1 MRRVALAGLVTGA
14 LFLTGSVVS
23 NVSAAPTQDIQQVQA
38 EVQDLQMKA
47 EAATER
53 ANAAQLKLQGIQSD
67 LDATKS
73 RADRERA
80 DLAALTGTIND
91 IARAVYSAGG
101 FDPALQVLLA
111 DDPAQF
117 LAQAAVM
124 GQLEQSQ
131 VDQLRQTQTARL
143 RLAQT
148 EAEITDRESAATQTT
163 QEMQAAQADAASQLQ
178 AAQDVLASL
187 QADERK
193 RLEELAAQQRR
204 QQMAAAAA
212 VAAAARQQSQGNG
225 GNGGDAG
232 AAISQDAGT
241 ADSGS
246 QDSGSTNAGTPDTG
260 TQNTGSTDTSSTDAG
275 SSSSGGQDNGPA
287 ASGGGFTGGGRAA
300 IAVQYALAQ
309 VGDSYVAAA
318 AGPNAFDCSG
328 LTMQAWKQA
337 GVSLSHLSYAQFDET
352 HRVPV
357 NEIQPGDLVFYF
369 GSGAHHVGIY
379 VGGGKMVSASNP
391 SAGVQLIDFLGPWYG
406 DRFSGVGRVVG

>member
-1 MRRVALAGLVTGA
+1 MRRAALAGLVTGA

-23 NVSAAPTQDIQQVQA
+23 SVSAAPTRDIQQVQA

-53 ANAAQLKLQGIQSD
+53 ANAAQIKLQGIQSD
-67 LDATKS
+67 LGAIKS

-80 DLAALTGTIND
+80 DLAALTGSIND

-148 EAEITDRESAATQTT
+148 EAEITDRESAATQTS
-163 QEMQAAQADAASQLQ
+163 QEMQAAQADAAGQLQ
-178 AAQDVLASL
+178 AAQDVLSSL
-187 QADERK
+187 QAEERK

-212 VAAAARQQSQGNG
+212 VAAAARQQPQGNG
-225 GNGGDAG
+225 GNSADTGNASNPVG
-232 AAISQDAGT
+232 QDASPTTSGT
-241 ADSGS
+241 QDPGT
-246 QDSGSTNAGTPDTG
+246 QDSGASSAAAG
-260 TQNTGSTDTSSTDAG
+260 GSTDSG
-275 SSSSGGQDNGPA
+275 SSSSGAQDNGPA
-287 ASGGGFTGGGRAA
+287 ASGGGFSGGGRAA

-309 VGDSYVAAA
+309 VGDNYVAAA
-318 AGPNAFDCSG
+318 AGPDAFDCSG
-328 LTMQAWKQA
+328 LTMTAWKQA

-352 HRVPV
+352 RRVPV
-357 NEIQPGDLVFYF
+357 SEIQPGDLVFYF